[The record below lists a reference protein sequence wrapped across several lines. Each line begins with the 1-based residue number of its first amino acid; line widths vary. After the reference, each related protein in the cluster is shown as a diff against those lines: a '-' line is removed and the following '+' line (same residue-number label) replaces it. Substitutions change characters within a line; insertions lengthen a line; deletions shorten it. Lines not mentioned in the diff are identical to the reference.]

1 MCLLFCPVLLVQG
14 QVYYSPSKKSS
25 KEMDKHRLE
34 ARKQVTDFENKNTK
48 YLLRVSRIWENYKDN
63 SDSNNRRRE
72 GGGKCGDTKE
82 L

>member
-1 MCLLFCPVLLVQG
+1 
-14 QVYYSPSKKSS
+14 
-25 KEMDKHRLE
+25 MDKHRLE
-34 ARKQVTDFENKNTK
+34 ARKQVIDFENKNTK

-82 L
+82 LQRKNEEQVRDEQNVFNFIN